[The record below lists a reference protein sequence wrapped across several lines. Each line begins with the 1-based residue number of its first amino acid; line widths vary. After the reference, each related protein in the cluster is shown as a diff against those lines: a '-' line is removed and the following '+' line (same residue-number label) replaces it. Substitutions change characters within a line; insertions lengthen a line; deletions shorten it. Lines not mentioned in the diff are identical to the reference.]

1 MLNIFRKLFG
11 ANASSSSFTT
21 PPSASKFNPFRWV
34 ILIPLV
40 FTGFIVIN
48 GFQIIETGNVGVRS
62 TLGQI
67 DRDEVQ
73 PGLRFAIPF
82 IQTIEPVFTK
92 TVMVN
97 YSSTESKKNDSLEI
111 NYEPTLMGEDANGL
125 PLGIDLTVEVAP
137 VDNLM
142 ADMYIETG
150 REGFDKKVVQTVRS
164 VGRKVLSGFEADIV
178 MTKRT
183 ELNSGLTNDLN
194 TAFEGSRYFKLA
206 SVQLKQIVLPPKV
219 KEAIETVALQRQ
231 QAAASREQIA
241 VRDAEAEA
249 LKKKAGGEAEAARIS
264 AQGRAD
270 AVTIEADAQAKAYLK
285 INAALSD
292 RVIALETVKAWQAGG
307 SQVPTVQAG
316 NGSGLLLNIPHPVK

>member
-1 MLNIFRKLFG
+1 MFKNILDMARSQ
-11 ANASSSSFTT
+11 ADASSRSSTSRA
-21 PPSASKFNPFRWV
+21 PK
-34 ILIPLV
+34 ILVGAVLAV
-40 FTGFIVIN
+40 MAGLIVAN
-48 GFQIIETGNVGVRS
+48 GFQVIETGNVGVRS

-67 DRDEVQ
+67 NMEEVQ

-97 YSSTESKKNDSLEI
+97 YSSTESNRGDTQEI
-111 NYEPTLMGEDANGL
+111 IYEQTLMGEDANGL

-137 VDNLM
+137 VDGLM

-150 REGFDKKVVQTVRS
+150 RQGFDKKVVQTVRS
-164 VGRKVLSGFEADIV
+164 VGRKVLSSFEADVV
-178 MTKRT
+178 MTKRA
-183 ELNSGLTNDLN
+183 ELNSGLTKDL
-194 TAFEGSRYFKLA
+194 TAAFEDSRYFKLT

-219 KEAIETVALQRQ
+219 KDAIEAVALQRQ
-231 QAAASREQIA
+231 QAAASREQIG

-270 AVTIEADAQAKAYLK
+270 AVAIEADAQAKAYLK
-285 INAALSD
+285 INAALTD

-316 NGSGLLLNIPHPVK
+316 NGSGLLLNIPTPAGK